1 MSLSNYINSQLKI
14 HNSKLK
20 MFNTKNF
27 RFWSILTVLS
37 IYLLILVGGIVR
49 STGAGMGCPDWPKC
63 FGQWIP
69 PTQASEIPANYKD
82 FYANARKQKN
92 VKIASYLDKIGF
104 SELALRI
111 VNDESIYIEQDFN
124 ATKTWIEYL
133 NRLLGALIGVFV
145 FASLLTSIAYFKTD
159 KLITL
164 LAFSSFILVG
174 IQGWIGSVVVSTNL
188 LPGIISVHMFLAI
201 LIVFLLIYA
210 VARATANQQIT
221 TPLAVA
227 SPSLGSRG
235 VFGSYIEKL
244 SNKNTLNLVL
254 ISAMVMLF
262 VQTFLG
268 TQVRETVDIVAKQL
282 GEGKRDSWIEQM
294 GLTFYVHRS
303 FSLLIFGVHIYL
315 IYLLKKNQINK
326 QENNQIPRKKGF
338 FNVSGNVLIGL
349 IAFEIASG
357 AAMAYLAI
365 PAFLQPLHL
374 VVAVLI
380 LGVQFFA
387 LLFVNETYFFKQ
399 KQAFVGQVR

>member
-1 MSLSNYINSQLKI
+1 
-14 HNSKLK
+14 

-27 RFWSILTVLS
+27 RFWGILTVLS
-37 IYLLILVGGIVR
+37 IYLLILVGGVVR

-104 SELALRI
+104 SELAVRI
-111 VNDESIYIEQDFN
+111 VNDKSIYIEQDFN

-145 FASLLTSIAYFKTD
+145 FASLLTSFAYFKTD
-159 KLITL
+159 KRITF

-210 VARATANQQIT
+210 VARATNHQIT
-221 TPLAVA
+221 NNNSNTDKILA
-227 SPSLGSRG
+227 LENRG
-235 VFGSYIEKL
+235 VFNLHIENLTHK
-244 SNKNTLNLVL
+244 KMLNLVL
-254 ISAMVMLF
+254 MGAMLMLF

-268 TQVRETVDIVAKQL
+268 TQVRETIDIVAKQL

-303 FSLLIFGVHIYL
+303 FSLLIFGLHIYL
-315 IYLLKKNQINK
+315 IYLLKKNQVNIS
-326 QENNQIPRKKGF
+326 NNLKEGKKGF
-338 FNVSGNVLIGL
+338 FNTSGNVLIGL

-357 AAMAYLAI
+357 AAMAYLAV

-387 LLFVNETYFFKQ
+387 FLFVNETYFFK
-399 KQAFVGQVR
+399 KKEILVS

>member
-1 MSLSNYINSQLKI
+1 
-14 HNSKLK
+14 

-27 RFWSILTVLS
+27 RFWGIITVLS
-37 IYLLILVGGIVR
+37 IYLLILVGGVVR

-104 SELALRI
+104 SELAKRI

-159 KLITL
+159 KRITF

-210 VARATANQQIT
+210 VARATKHQINASN
-221 TPLAVA
+221 AVFSVA
-227 SPSLGSRG
+227 ESKSIFNFP
-235 VFGSYIEKL
+235 IENL
-244 SNKNTLNLVL
+244 NNKKTLNLVL
-254 ISAMVMLF
+254 LSAMAMLF

-268 TQVRETVDIVAKQL
+268 TQVREAVDIFAKQL

-294 GLTFYVHRS
+294 GLVFYVHRS
-303 FSLLIFGVHIYL
+303 FSLLIFGLHIYL
-315 IYLLKKNQINK
+315 IYLLKKNQVDNSNNSDNLK
-326 QENNQIPRKKGF
+326 ENKKGF
-338 FNVSGNVLIGL
+338 FNVCSNVLIGL
-349 IAFEIASG
+349 IAFEIGSG
-357 AAMAYLAI
+357 AAMAYFAI
-365 PAFLQPLHL
+365 PAFFQPLHL
-374 VVAVLI
+374 LVAVLI

-387 LLFVNETYFFKQ
+387 LLFINETYFFK
-399 KQAFVGQVR
+399 KKETLVNQV

>member
-1 MSLSNYINSQLKI
+1 
-14 HNSKLK
+14 

-27 RFWSILTVLS
+27 RFWGIITVLS
-37 IYLLILVGGIVR
+37 IYLLILVGGVVR

-104 SELALRI
+104 SELAKRI

-159 KLITL
+159 KRITF

-210 VARATANQQIT
+210 VARATKHQINASN
-221 TPLAVA
+221 AVFSA
-227 SPSLGSRG
+227 TESKSIFHFP
-235 VFGSYIEKL
+235 IENL
-244 SNKNTLNLVL
+244 NNKKTLNLVL
-254 ISAMVMLF
+254 LSAMAMLF

-268 TQVRETVDIVAKQL
+268 TQVRETVDILAKQL

-294 GLTFYVHRS
+294 GLVFYVHRS
-303 FSLLIFGVHIYL
+303 FSLLIFGLHIYL
-315 IYLLKKNQINK
+315 IYLLKKNQVDNSNNSDNLK
-326 QENNQIPRKKGF
+326 ENKKGF
-338 FNVSGNVLIGL
+338 FNVCSNVLIGL
-349 IAFEIASG
+349 IAFEIGSG
-357 AAMAYLAI
+357 AAMAYFAI
-365 PAFLQPLHL
+365 PAFFQPLHL
-374 VVAVLI
+374 LVAVLI

-387 LLFVNETYFFKQ
+387 LLFINETYFFK
-399 KQAFVGQVR
+399 KKETLVSQV

>member
-1 MSLSNYINSQLKI
+1 
-14 HNSKLK
+14 
-20 MFNTKNF
+20 MFTTKNF
-27 RFWSILTVLS
+27 RFWGILTVFS
-37 IYLLILVGGIVR
+37 IYLLIFVGGIVR

-201 LIVFLLIYA
+201 LIVFFLLYA
-210 VARATANQQIT
+210 VARAANHQIT
-221 TPLAVA
+221 TSNA
-227 SPSLGSRG
+227 SNASLESSRI
-235 VFGSYIEKL
+235 FNLYIEKL
-244 SNKNTLNLVL
+244 SNKNVLNLVL
-254 ISAMVMLF
+254 VGAMVMLF
-262 VQTFLG
+262 MQTFLG

-315 IYLLKKNQINK
+315 IYLLKKNK
-326 QENNQIPRKKGF
+326 ENNQISHKKGF
-338 FNVSGNVLIGL
+338 FNTSGNVLIGL

-399 KQAFVGQVR
+399 KKTLVGQVL

>member
-1 MSLSNYINSQLKI
+1 ML
-14 HNSKLK
+14 
-20 MFNTKNF
+20 NTKNF
-27 RFWSILTVLS
+27 RFWGILTVLS
-37 IYLLILVGGIVR
+37 IYLLILVGGVVR

-82 FYANARKQKN
+82 FYANARLQKN
-92 VKIASYLDKIGF
+92 IKIASYLDKIGF
-104 SELALRI
+104 SELSVRI
-111 VNDESIYIEQDFN
+111 INDKSIYVEQDFN

-145 FASLLTSIAYFKTD
+145 FATLVTSIAYFKTD
-159 KLITL
+159 KRITL
-164 LAFSSFILVG
+164 LAFGSFILVG

-201 LIVFLLIYA
+201 LIVFMLIYA
-210 VARATANQQIT
+210 VALATAKVQYNNFY
-221 TPLAVA
+221 V
-227 SPSLGSRG
+227 
-235 VFGSYIEKL
+235 EKI
-244 SNKNTLNLVL
+244 SNRKILNLVL
-254 ISAMVMLF
+254 VGAMLMLF

-268 TQVRETVDIVAKQL
+268 TQVRETIDIVAKQL
-282 GEGKRDSWIEQM
+282 GEGKRDSWMEQM

-303 FSLLIFGVHIYL
+303 FSLLIFGVHAYL
-315 IYLLKKNQINK
+315 IYLLKKNKKHNLA
-326 QENNQIPRKKGF
+326 QEGHLIIHKKGF
-338 FNVSGNVLIGL
+338 FNTSGNVLIGF
-349 IAFEIASG
+349 IAIEIASG

-387 LLFVNETYFFKQ
+387 LLFVNETYFFRKKEALISQ
-399 KQAFVGQVR
+399 I

>member
-1 MSLSNYINSQLKI
+1 
-14 HNSKLK
+14 

-27 RFWSILTVLS
+27 RFWGILTVLS

-82 FYANARKQKN
+82 FYANARRQKN
-92 VKIASYLDKIGF
+92 IKIAGYLDKMGF

-159 KLITL
+159 KRITL

-188 LPGIISVHMFLAI
+188 LPGIISIHMFLAI

-221 TPLAVA
+221 TP

-244 SNKNTLNLVL
+244 SNKNALNLVL
-254 ISAMVMLF
+254 VSAMVMLF

-268 TQVRETVDIVAKQL
+268 TQVRETIDIVAKQL

-315 IYLLKKNQINK
+315 IYLLKKNQKNNSNLN
-326 QENNQIPRKKGF
+326 QESNQIASKKGF

-349 IAFEIASG
+349 IVFEIASG

-387 LLFVNETYFFKQ
+387 LLFVNETYFFK
-399 KQAFVGQVR
+399 KKEAFVGQV

>member
-1 MSLSNYINSQLKI
+1 
-14 HNSKLK
+14 

-27 RFWSILTVLS
+27 RFWGILTVLS

-69 PTQASEIPANYKD
+69 PTQASEIPTDYKD

-92 VKIASYLDKIGF
+92 IKIAGYLDKMGF

-159 KLITL
+159 KRITL

-188 LPGIISVHMFLAI
+188 LPGIISIHMFLAI

-210 VARATANQQIT
+210 VARATANIQYDN
-221 TPLAVA
+221 
-227 SPSLGSRG
+227 
-235 VFGSYIEKL
+235 FYIEKL
-244 SNKNTLNLVL
+244 SNKNTVNLVL
-254 ISAMVMLF
+254 LSAMVMLF

-268 TQVRETVDIVAKQL
+268 TQVRETIDIVAKQL
-282 GEGKRDSWIEQM
+282 GEGNRDSWIEQM
-294 GLTFYVHRS
+294 GLSFYVHRS
-303 FSLLIFGVHIYL
+303 FSLLIFGAHIYL
-315 IYLLKKNQINK
+315 IYLLKKNQIN
-326 QENNQIPRKKGF
+326 NNVKETKKGF
-338 FNVSGNVLIGL
+338 FNTSGNVLIGL

-399 KQAFVGQVR
+399 KETFVGQV

>member
-1 MSLSNYINSQLKI
+1 
-14 HNSKLK
+14 

-37 IYLLILVGGIVR
+37 IYLLIFVGGIVR

-82 FYANARKQKN
+82 FYADARKQKN
-92 VKIASYLDKIGF
+92 IKIASYLEKIGF

-111 VNDESIYIEQDFN
+111 VNDKSIYIEQDFN

-188 LPGIISVHMFLAI
+188 LPGIISIHMFIAI
-201 LIVFLLIYA
+201 VIVFFLLYA

-221 TPLAVA
+221 TP
-227 SPSLGSRG
+227 SPSLESRG

-244 SNKNTLNLVL
+244 SNKKTLNLVL
-254 ISAMVMLF
+254 MSAMVMLF

-315 IYLLKKNQINK
+315 IYLLKKNQKNNFSLNP
-326 QENNQIPRKKGF
+326 ESNQISRKKGF
-338 FNVSGNVLIGL
+338 FNVSGNILIGL
-349 IAFEIASG
+349 ITFEIVSG

-387 LLFVNETYFFKQ
+387 LLFVNETYFFK
-399 KQAFVGQVR
+399 KTAAFVSQV